1 MVKKLNEATVQ
12 RPFGDR
18 IIDAALVS
26 INLPFFVE
34 QVRTEKS
41 WNKSDRN
48 AVTVFKTNGLCILL
62 IALHKGAEMTRH
74 TADGLISVQVLEGQ
88 MQFNTDEQSV
98 ELGKGQLLALHEG
111 IPHSVLAKEET
122 IFLLTLTTQQA
133 GKENI
138 L

>member
-41 WNKSDRN
+41 WNESDRN